1 MSQTTRDLALIT
13 IVENFTRPF
22 QAPSISLQHNHHQ
35 HFTKSLADM
44 DSLLEELERM
54 SVNAVD
60 SFLDDVSEGDI
71 KRWQTLFTMG
81 HEEAKDKIQHYRED
95 IDRQRFSDEL
105 WQDIKASKEAQGH
118 DRESCE
124 YDLFCRSRVKSTPA
138 PPAISR
144 PSNILR
150 GLILGGPL
158 DTPEHIQD
166 IAGLTNPPT
175 TTTAESSDPAT
186 SSTFCYI
193 TAAEEH
199 LILQGLLN
207 RNISYKPNFIT
218 TINMASKD
226 LQNTSASPTLGI
238 KEPTLPQYRP
248 YKPTDL
254 IQQNQFPI
262 YYFFYGT
269 LAESEILQR
278 VLELGEQVPVLQKAY
293 VKGAEIKMMGR
304 YRGLEDSE
312 VEARVDGWAFLVEDE
327 GQEMKLRVYETRMY
341 EVVRCDVW
349 LVGEGGVVKGLTFRA
364 VM

>member
-1 MSQTTRDLALIT
+1 
-13 IVENFTRPF
+13 
-22 QAPSISLQHNHHQ
+22 
-35 HFTKSLADM
+35 M

-54 SVNAVD
+54 SVNAID
-60 SFLDDVSEGDI
+60 SFLDEVNEDDI
-71 KRWQTLFTMG
+71 KRWQTLFGMR
-81 HEEAKDKIQHYRED
+81 HEEARDSIQRYRED

-105 WQDIKASKEAQGH
+105 WHDIQASKEVQGH

-124 YDLFCRSRVKSTPA
+124 YDLFRRSRVKSAIPPA
-138 PPAISR
+138 PVSH

-158 DTPEHIQD
+158 ATPEHIQS

-175 TTTAESSDPAT
+175 TTTAESSDPTT

-207 RNISYKPNFIT
+207 LNISYEPHFI

-226 LQNTSASPTLGI
+226 LQPTSASPTLGI
-238 KEPTLPQYRP
+238 KEPTLPQHRP
-248 YKPTDL
+248 EKSTDL
-254 IQQNQFPI
+254 VLQDEYPV

-269 LAESEILQR
+269 LAEPEILQR

-293 VKGAEIKMMGR
+293 VKGAEVKMMGR
-304 YRGLEDSE
+304 YKALVDSE

-327 GQEMKLRVYETRMY
+327 GQELKLRVYETRMY

-364 VM
+364 AI

>member
-1 MSQTTRDLALIT
+1 
-13 IVENFTRPF
+13 
-22 QAPSISLQHNHHQ
+22 
-35 HFTKSLADM
+35 M
-44 DSLLEELERM
+44 DSLLEELKRM
-54 SVNAVD
+54 SVNAID
-60 SFLDDVSEGDI
+60 SFLDEVNEDDI

-81 HEEAKDKIQHYRED
+81 HEEARDKIQRYRED

-105 WQDIKASKEAQGH
+105 WHDIQASKEVQGH

-124 YDLFCRSRVKSTPA
+124 YDLFRRSRVKSAIPPA
-138 PPAISR
+138 PASH

-158 DTPEHIQD
+158 ATPEHIQS
-166 IAGLTNPPT
+166 IAGLTKPPT

-193 TAAEEH
+193 TAAEGH

-207 RNISYKPNFIT
+207 LNISYQPNFI

-238 KEPTLPQYRP
+238 QEPTLPQHRP
-248 YKPTDL
+248 EKSTDL
-254 IQQNQFPI
+254 VLQDEYPV

-269 LAESEILQR
+269 LAEPEILQR

-293 VKGAEIKMMGR
+293 VKGAEIKMVGR
-304 YRGLEDSE
+304 YRALVDSE
-312 VEARVDGWAFLVEDE
+312 VEARVDGWAFLVESE
-327 GQEMKLRVYETRMY
+327 EQELKLRVYETRMY

-349 LVGEGGVVKGLTFRA
+349 LVGGDRVVKGLTFRA
-364 VM
+364 AI